1 MSHQG
6 NDSVLAWNLS
16 FEFFK
21 GRRFKE
27 NLGNMVLQILI
38 NGVLTSGIYALLAIG
53 FSLIFGVAR
62 IVNLA
67 HTALYML
74 AAYYIFLFGH
84 LLGLNILLS
93 VALAIFL
100 TTFIGMVIY
109 KFCIDPILE
118 HETSIV
124 IVTVSVAIAIQEI
137 LLCFFTGD
145 FLSPLPFVSGYVEF
159 LGVRISA
166 QHVLTLVVIFFLL
179 LGMLFLLF
187 RSKLGVSIRVT
198 AQDREIANLM
208 GINVGRICLITM
220 GMSVLLAAIG
230 GVMIAPISILEP
242 HLWGEPL
249 VIVIAVVV
257 LGGLG
262 SIKGSVIGAFIL
274 GFTETLVVFILPGGS
289 FLKGAIALLI
299 VVFIL
304 WFRPEGLFGVVF
316 EEERL

>member
-1 MSHQG
+1 M
-6 NDSVLAWNLS
+6 A
-16 FEFFK
+16 E
-21 GRRFKE
+21 
-27 NLGNMVLQILI
+27 QILI

-67 HTALYML
+67 HTAFYML
-74 AAYYIFLFGH
+74 AAYFIFLFAH
-84 LLGLNILLS
+84 LLGLNVLLS
-93 VALAIFL
+93 IALAIFF
-100 TTFIGMVIY
+100 TTFIGMVTY
-109 KFCIDPILE
+109 KLCIDPIRE

-124 IVTVSVAIAIQEI
+124 IVTVSLAIALQEI
-137 LLCFFTGD
+137 ILLFFTGD
-145 FLSPLPFVSGYVEF
+145 FFSPSTFVSGYVEL
-159 LGVRISA
+159 LGVRISW
-166 QHVLTLVVIFFLL
+166 QHLLTLAVIFILL
-179 LGMLFLLF
+179 LGMWALLF
-187 RSKLGVSIRVT
+187 KSKLGVTIRVT
-198 AQDREIANLM
+198 AQDREIASLM

-220 GMSVLLAAIG
+220 GMAVLLAAIG

-274 GFTETLVVFILPGGS
+274 GFTETLVVFIVPGGS
-289 FLKGAIALLI
+289 FIKGAVALMI

>member
-1 MSHQG
+1 M
-6 NDSVLAWNLS
+6 A
-16 FEFFK
+16 E
-21 GRRFKE
+21 
-27 NLGNMVLQILI
+27 QILI

-67 HTALYML
+67 HTAFYML
-74 AAYYIFLFGH
+74 AAYFIFLFAH
-84 LLGLNILLS
+84 LLGLNVLFSI
-93 VALAIFL
+93 ALAIFL
-100 TTFIGMVIY
+100 TTFIGMVTY
-109 KFCIDPILE
+109 KLCIDPIRE
-118 HETSIV
+118 HEDSIV
-124 IVTVSVAIAIQEI
+124 IVTVSLAMAFQET
-137 LLCFFTGD
+137 LLLFFTGD
-145 FLSPLPFVSGYVEF
+145 FLSPSTFVSGYVEF
-159 LGVRISA
+159 LGVRISW
-166 QHVLTLVVIFFLL
+166 QHMLTLGAIFILL
-179 LGMLFLLF
+179 LGLWALLF
-187 RSKLGVSIRVT
+187 KSKLGVSMRVT

-220 GMSVLLAAIG
+220 GMAVLLAAIG

-274 GFTETLVVFILPGGS
+274 GFTETLVVFIVPGGG
-289 FLKGAIALLI
+289 FIKGAVALMI

>member
-1 MSHQG
+1 
-6 NDSVLAWNLS
+6 
-16 FEFFK
+16 
-21 GRRFKE
+21 
-27 NLGNMVLQILI
+27 MVQQILI

-67 HTALYML
+67 HTAFYML
-74 AAYYIFLFGH
+74 AAYFIFLFAH
-84 LLGLNILLS
+84 LLGLNVLLS
-93 VALAIFL
+93 IALAIFL
-100 TTFIGMVIY
+100 TTLIGMVTY
-109 KFCIDPILE
+109 KLCIDPIRE

-124 IVTVSVAIAIQEI
+124 IVTVSLAIALQEI
-137 LLCFFTGD
+137 ILLFFKGD
-145 FLSPLPFVSGYVEF
+145 FLSPSPFVSGYVE
-159 LGVRISA
+159 LLKVRISW
-166 QHVLTLVVIFFLL
+166 QHLLTLGAIFILL
-179 LGMLFLLF
+179 LGMWVLLF
-187 RSKLGVSIRVT
+187 KSKLGVSMRVT

-220 GMSVLLAAIG
+220 GMAVLLAAIG

-262 SIKGSVIGAFIL
+262 STKGSVIGAFIL
-274 GFTETLVVFILPGGS
+274 GFTETLVVFIIPGGG
-289 FLKGAIALLI
+289 FIKGAVALMI

>member
-1 MSHQG
+1 
-6 NDSVLAWNLS
+6 
-16 FEFFK
+16 
-21 GRRFKE
+21 
-27 NLGNMVLQILI
+27 MVQQILI

-67 HTALYML
+67 HTAFYML
-74 AAYYIFLFGH
+74 AAYFIFLFAH
-84 LLGLNILLS
+84 LLGLNVLLS
-93 VALAIFL
+93 IALAIFF
-100 TTFIGMVIY
+100 TTFIGMVTY
-109 KFCIDPILE
+109 KLCIDPIRE

-124 IVTVSVAIAIQEI
+124 IVTVSLAIAFQEI
-137 LLCFFTGD
+137 ILLFFGGD
-145 FLSPLPFVSGYVEF
+145 FLSPSTFVSGYVE
-159 LGVRISA
+159 LLAVRISW
-166 QHVLTLVVIFFLL
+166 QHLLTLAVIFILL
-179 LGMLFLLF
+179 LGMWALLF
-187 RSKLGVSIRVT
+187 KSKLGVSIRVT

-220 GMSVLLAAIG
+220 AMAVLLAAIG

-242 HLWGEPL
+242 HIWGEPL

-262 SIKGSVIGAFIL
+262 SIKGSLIGAFVL
-274 GFTETLVVFILPGGS
+274 GFTETLVVFIVPGGG
-289 FLKGAIALLI
+289 FIKGAIALMI

>member
-1 MSHQG
+1 MIQ
-6 NDSVLAWNLS
+6 
-16 FEFFK
+16 
-21 GRRFKE
+21 
-27 NLGNMVLQILI
+27 QILI

-67 HTALYML
+67 HTAFYML
-74 AAYYIFLFGH
+74 AAYFIFLFAH
-84 LLGLNILLS
+84 LLHLNVLLS
-93 VALAIFL
+93 IALAIFF
-100 TTFIGMVIY
+100 TTFIGMVTY
-109 KFCIDPILE
+109 KLCIDPIRE
-118 HETSIV
+118 HEESIV
-124 IVTVSVAIAIQEI
+124 IVTVSLAIAFQET
-137 LLCFFTGD
+137 LLLFFTGD
-145 FLSPLPFVSGYVEF
+145 FLSPSTFVSGYVEL
-159 LGVRISA
+159 LGVRISW
-166 QHVLTLVVIFFLL
+166 QHMLTLGAIFILL
-179 LGMLFLLF
+179 LGLWTLLF
-187 RSKLGVSIRVT
+187 KSKLGVSMRVT

-220 GMSVLLAAIG
+220 GMAVLLAAIG

-274 GFTETLVVFILPGGS
+274 GFTETLVVFIVPGGG
-289 FLKGAIALLI
+289 FIKGAIALMI

>member
-1 MSHQG
+1 
-6 NDSVLAWNLS
+6 
-16 FEFFK
+16 
-21 GRRFKE
+21 
-27 NLGNMVLQILI
+27 MVQQILI

-67 HTALYML
+67 HTAFYML
-74 AAYYIFLFGH
+74 AAYFIFLFAH
-84 LLGLNILLS
+84 LLGLNVLLS
-93 VALAIFL
+93 IALAIFF
-100 TTFIGMVIY
+100 TTFIGMVTY
-109 KFCIDPILE
+109 KLCIDPIRE

-124 IVTVSVAIAIQEI
+124 IVTVSLAIAFQEI
-137 LLCFFTGD
+137 ILLFFKGD
-145 FLSPLPFVSGYVEF
+145 FLSPSPFVSGYVE
-159 LGVRISA
+159 LLAVRISW
-166 QHVLTLVVIFFLL
+166 QHLLTLAVIFILL
-179 LGMLFLLF
+179 LGMWALLF
-187 RSKLGVSIRVT
+187 KSKLGVSLRVT
-198 AQDREIANLM
+198 AQDREIASLM

-220 GMSVLLAAIG
+220 AMAVLLAGIG

-242 HLWGEPL
+242 HIWGEPL

-274 GFTETLVVFILPGGS
+274 GFTETLVVFIVPGGG
-289 FLKGAIALLI
+289 FIKGAIALMI

>member
-1 MSHQG
+1 
-6 NDSVLAWNLS
+6 
-16 FEFFK
+16 
-21 GRRFKE
+21 
-27 NLGNMVLQILI
+27 MVQQILI

-67 HTALYML
+67 HTAFYML
-74 AAYYIFLFGH
+74 AAYFIFLFAH
-84 LLGLNILLS
+84 LLGLNVLLS
-93 VALAIFL
+93 IALAIFF
-100 TTFIGMVIY
+100 TTFIGMVTY
-109 KFCIDPILE
+109 KLCIDPIRE

-124 IVTVSVAIAIQEI
+124 IVTVSLAIAFQEI
-137 LLCFFTGD
+137 ILLFFKGD
-145 FLSPLPFVSGYVEF
+145 FLSPSPFVSGYVE
-159 LGVRISA
+159 LLAVRISW
-166 QHVLTLVVIFFLL
+166 QHLLTLAVIFILL
-179 LGMLFLLF
+179 LGMWALLF
-187 RSKLGVSIRVT
+187 KSKLGVSLRVT
-198 AQDREIANLM
+198 AQDREIASLM

-220 GMSVLLAAIG
+220 AMAVLLAAIG

-242 HLWGEPL
+242 HIWGEPL

-274 GFTETLVVFILPGGS
+274 GFTETLVVFIVPGGG
-289 FLKGAIALLI
+289 FIKGAIALMI